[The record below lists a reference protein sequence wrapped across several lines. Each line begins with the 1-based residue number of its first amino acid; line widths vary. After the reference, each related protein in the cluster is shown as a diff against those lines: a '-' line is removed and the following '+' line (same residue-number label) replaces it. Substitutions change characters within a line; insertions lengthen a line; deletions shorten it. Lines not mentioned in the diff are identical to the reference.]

1 VAAVCG
7 AVIAV
12 LLAAA
17 AAVLTAIPG
26 VQAAP
31 APAVAPGA
39 ARPPALTAGPRR
51 PPLPTGVPAA
61 PRYTGPRRVYAV
73 AGALADPATGQTLWS
88 RDPDLRR
95 PIGSIVKVMTALV
108 VLQEGDLDRTITVTK
123 AALRYVRRDG
133 ASSAGLIVGDVLTAR
148 QLLEAMLLPSGC
160 DAAYLLATAY
170 GPGRPAF
177 VRKMNAMAAALGLS
191 GTHFAGF
198 DGMPF
203 PTEWS
208 SYSTPADLI
217 RLGEAAMRGRVFRQ
231 IVAQRSYSVP
241 ATRHHHS
248 YLWSSTDLMLWSY
261 RGTLGIKTGDTQV
274 AGDCF
279 LFEARRDGKTLIGVV
294 LHADPTDSYTS
305 RFTAATRL
313 LDWGFPRL

>member
-1 VAAVCG
+1 MMAEGQLVSRRGVLTMAVTGLTATGMAAAGLITAPAAHAAVSAEPAGVRAPWAMIADTASG
-7 AVIAV
+7 ADIWSRASS
-12 LLAAA
+12 
-17 AAVLTAIPG
+17 T
-26 VQAAP
+26 
-31 APAVAPGA
+31 
-39 ARPPALTAGPRR
+39 ARPM
-51 PPLPTGVPAA
+51 
-61 PRYTGPRRVYAV
+61 
-73 AGALADPATGQTLWS
+73 
-88 RDPDLRR
+88 
-95 PIGSIVKVMTALV
+95 GSITKVMTAYIVIRAGGLSRV
-108 VLQEGDLDRTITVTK
+108 ITVPE
-123 AALRYVRRDG
+123 AVVGYDDFYD
-133 ASSAGLIVGDVLTAR
+133 ASTAGLVPGEKLTVR
-148 QLLEAMLLPSGC
+148 ELLIGMLLPSGC

-231 IVAQRSYSVP
+231 IVARRSYFVP
-241 ATRHHHS
+241 TRHHHS
-248 YLWSSTDLMLWSY
+248 YLWSSTDLMLWNY
-261 RGTLGIKTGDTQV
+261 AGTLGIKTGDTQV

-279 LFEARRDGKTLIGVV
+279 LFEARRDGRTLIGVV

>member
-1 VAAVCG
+1 VAQLCG

-17 AAVLTAIPG
+17 AAVLTCVPG
-26 VQAAP
+26 VFADS
-31 APAVAPGA
+31 APAVAV
-39 ARPPALTAGPRR
+39 RLPALTTGPRR
-51 PPLPTGVPAA
+51 PPLPVGLPAA
-61 PRYTGPRRVYAV
+61 PQYTGPRRVYAT
-73 AGALADPATGQTLWS
+73 AGALADPATGQLLWS
-88 RDPDLRR
+88 RDADARR
-95 PIGSIVKVMTALV
+95 PIGSIVKVMTAMV
-108 VLQEGDLDRTITVTK
+108 VLQEGDIDRPIKVTK
-123 AALRYVRRDG
+123 AALRYVLRDG
-133 ASSAGLIVGDVLTAR
+133 ASSAGLIPGDVLTAR

-198 DGMPF
+198 DGMPY

-217 RLGEAAMRGRVFRQ
+217 RLGEAAMRDPVFRQ
-231 IVAQRSYSVP
+231 IVAQRSYSVR
-241 ATRHHHS
+241 ATKHHHA
-248 YLWSSTDLMLWSY
+248 YVWDSTDLMLWSY
-261 RGTLGIKTGDTQV
+261 RGTAGIKTGDTRV

-279 LFEARRDGKTLIGVV
+279 LFEARRDGRTLIGVV

-313 LDWGFPRL
+313 LNWGFPRL